1 MVLLRKKGAKPHIAL
16 DDGHGMSTAGKRT
29 PVFPANSGLKSE
41 TGNFM
46 HENEFNRAVVNY
58 LKTELVRCGFDV
70 TLTAPTDADTGIGTR
85 VAVAKNAKADL
96 LLSIH
101 ANAVTGKW
109 NSANGVETLS
119 KPNVKDIA
127 LVFQKWLL
135 QNTPQRNR
143 GWKDGTWLGLNSFN
157 GPMILV
163 EAGFMDNL
171 EEAKLLLSESFRR
184 ECAKELAQAA
194 CEVFGMKYVGTNT
207 SSSPNKTSTVG
218 YPYDTA
224 KGIGT
229 VAILAD
235 TLNMRKGPS
244 FTSAISGTVKKNEI
258 YYVYETKNGLHRVSN
273 NDWVSAGAA
282 YTKFT
287 KHPVRT
293 THTIVKGDTLWGIA
307 SRNGTSVAKLM
318 TLNKGLNAESL
329 TIGHKIYLD

>member
-1 MVLLRKKGAKPHIAL
+1 MVLLKKKGTKPHIAL
-16 DDGHGMSTAGKRT
+16 DDGHGMSTSGKRT

-58 LKTELVRCGFDV
+58 LKTELVRCGFLV
-70 TLTAPTDADTGIGTR
+70 TLTAPTDADTGITAR
-85 VAVAKNAKADL
+85 AKVATNANADL

-109 NSANGVETLS
+109 GSANGVETLS

-127 LVFQKWLL
+127 LVFQKSLM

-143 GWKDGTWLGLNSFN
+143 GWKDGTWLGLNAFK
-157 GPMILV
+157 GPVILV

-194 CEVFGMKYVGTNT
+194 CEVFGVTYVAANT
-207 SSSPNKTSTVG
+207 SSSAQKSSSSD
-218 YPYDTA
+218 YPYDTD

-229 VAILAD
+229 VTILAD
-235 TLNMRKGPS
+235 SLNMRKNAS
-244 FTSAISGTVKKNEI
+244 FSSALAGTVKKHEV
-258 YYVYETKNGLHRVSN
+258 YYVYETKNGLHRISN
-273 NDWVSAGAA
+273 TAWVSAGAA

-293 THTIVKGDTLWGIA
+293 TYTIVKGDTLWGIA
-307 SRNGTSVAKLM
+307 SRNSTSVAKLM
-318 TLNKGLNAESL
+318 TLNKGLDAENL